1 MKPPRK
7 LTVTP
12 LIVVFWDEPM
22 WRGKRKVFTDRVDDL
37 EAAFGDFTPCSMTI
51 YAGPDYHMSEDKTSP
66 AYWQARFFTEKGCK
80 YRGIRVPDEDGR
92 EGAEVVL
99 PPLGPGFYQ
108 DCMFPEGL
116 NWTEEIDGRMVFTKI
131 KSIRFVE
138 HKFTIFNDYLPPQLK
153 EKTKR

>member
-22 WRGKRKVFTDRVDDL
+22 WQGNTMVFTDRVDDL
-37 EAAFGDFTPCSMTI
+37 DTAFGDFIPCSMTI
-51 YAGPDYHMSEDKTSP
+51 YAGPDYMSSEDRTSR
-66 AYWQARFFTEKGCK
+66 AYWQARFFTDKGCK
-80 YRGIRVPDEDGR
+80 YRGVRVSDN
-92 EGAEVVL
+92 EGGEVIL

-116 NWTEEIDGRMVFTKI
+116 NWMESDGEKMVFTRI

-138 HKFTIFNDYLPPQLK
+138 HKFSIFNDYLPPQLR
-153 EKTKR
+153 EDRG